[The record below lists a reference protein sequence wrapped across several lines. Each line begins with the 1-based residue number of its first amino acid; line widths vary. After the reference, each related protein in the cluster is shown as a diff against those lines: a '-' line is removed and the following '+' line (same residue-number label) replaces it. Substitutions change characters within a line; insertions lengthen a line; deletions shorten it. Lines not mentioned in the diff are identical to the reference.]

1 MITYDSHCM
10 DLWGLYYFPIRNDD
24 LHSLGETHWQWYSVL
39 SEEQKEHRAGSRLL
53 YSRERSKLS
62 MLFLQCFMNIE
73 HYGMTV
79 QGRYSSR
86 DFFDQP

>member
-1 MITYDSHCM
+1 MEQTLGTDQ
-10 DLWGLYYFPIRNDD
+10 
-24 LHSLGETHWQWYSVL
+24 SLFSLSV
-39 SEEQKEHRAGSRLL
+39 
-53 YSRERSKLS
+53 SRERSKLS

>member
-1 MITYDSHCM
+1 MGKLWDDDVSRHPDNAPGQ
-10 DLWGLYYFPIRNDD
+10 DLGFPRKMRQTLGNDQ
-24 LHSLGETHWQWYSVL
+24 SLFSLSV
-39 SEEQKEHRAGSRLL
+39 
-53 YSRERSKLS
+53 SRERSKLS

>member
-1 MITYDSHCM
+1 MEQTLGTDQ
-10 DLWGLYYFPIRNDD
+10 
-24 LHSLGETHWQWYSVL
+24 SLFSL
-39 SEEQKEHRAGSRLL
+39 SPC
-53 YSRERSKLS
+53 RERNELS
-62 MLFLQCFMNIE
+62 IRWLFLQCFMNIE